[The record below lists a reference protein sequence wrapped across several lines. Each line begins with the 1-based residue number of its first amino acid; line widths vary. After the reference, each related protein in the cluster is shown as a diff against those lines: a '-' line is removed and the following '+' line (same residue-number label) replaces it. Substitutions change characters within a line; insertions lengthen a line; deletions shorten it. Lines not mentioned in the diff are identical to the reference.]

1 MRITIPDVECPKCK
15 HKFTYDSG
23 WGELGDKVE
32 EEKMTCPRCL
42 KELPKRMFNASI
54 WCDDCYC
61 KVCYDGEKE

>member
-1 MRITIPDVECPKCK
+1 MLNVQSVSINLHMIAD
-15 HKFTYDSG
+15 G
-23 WGELGDKVE
+23 GELGDKVE